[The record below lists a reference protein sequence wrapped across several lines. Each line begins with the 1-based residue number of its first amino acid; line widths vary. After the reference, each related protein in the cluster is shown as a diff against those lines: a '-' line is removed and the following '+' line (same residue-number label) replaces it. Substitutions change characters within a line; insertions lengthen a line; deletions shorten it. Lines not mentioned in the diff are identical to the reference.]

1 MHSSNGN
8 EAEFDN
14 VSENF
19 VEDELIDNLYVLKSS
34 LVHNKKLTKDS
45 HSHISQI
52 VAILEDHPEL
62 CQALYKWGFL
72 LNEGLYCLR
81 SEFLFLKALKIIT
94 MAVSSCKKVPD
105 FYFSKKF
112 LFFISEK
119 LYFSLGGARHHSP
132 QNKIDVSNYDEYFK
146 TDEDVNETDENIMA
160 KEPVLGYLRNKP
172 HVISTETREIIDF
185 CRVLIEVDSSSII
198 VLHELRFFDICN
210 TVIIIES
217 AKLFNSV
224 FRDLY
229 HKAEITQEAPERP
242 WEQDGLYEIH
252 RKLFDPEIIFRT
264 KNILYPKKP
273 LYKYKNGVY
282 NNIYKECTNWRVFAE
297 LSVKEFL
304 DFLLFKRVIFMNDDI
319 DTALREE
326 INIKI
331 LRFYR
336 RSLEEGESSDSRY
349 LPFLIKNI
357 EEKEASREICVI
369 LYYFTD
375 FITDFRKF
383 TELRIR
389 AIFENLEYL
398 CEIECK
404 KQDNTQTDRHQSQG
418 LAGLADFDTRSEVP
432 VTEVNSVKSSNTNS
446 GDASF
451 SSSLCSNDIFGDG
464 PVKTQFQAPCDVKQ
478 PSKAVALKTETS
490 SICSFADIREAD
502 VGAQSIGNFSE
513 NFCERLRIL
522 RLIKFLYNSMNK
534 ELFYKPSY
542 VILLRSIYSHCS
554 SEKDFIDVYFSDFL
568 LYLNSDDLKIAECLF
583 LTKFSTKQPKMV
595 EFHLSDDLM
604 NIENSGD
611 KENFENI
618 LMPQNSSGES
628 ELNLTRRG
636 SKKVKESDE
645 LSDVDENILHQ
656 SPANTTFD
664 CKAVEEDYD

>member
-1 MHSSNGN
+1 MHNSNDH
-8 EAEFDN
+8 EAEFDS
-14 VSENF
+14 VSESF
-19 VEDELIDNLYVLKSS
+19 IEDELIDNLYVLKSS

-45 HSHISQI
+45 YSHISQI

-94 MAVSSCKKVPD
+94 MAVSSCKKAPD

-119 LYFSLGGARHHSP
+119 LYFSLGGEKHHFP
-132 QNKIDVSNYDEYFK
+132 HNKIDASNCDEYFK
-146 TDEDVNETDENIMA
+146 TDEDFNETDENIMA
-160 KEPVLGYLRNKP
+160 KEPVLGYLRHKP

-185 CRVLIEVDSSSII
+185 CRVLIEVDDSSII
-198 VLHELRFFDICN
+198 VLHELKFFDICN

-229 HKAEITQEAPERP
+229 YKTEASRETSEKP
-242 WEQDGLYEIH
+242 WEQDGLYEIQ
-252 RKLFDPEIIFRT
+252 RRLFDPEIIFRT

-282 NNIYKECTNWRVFAE
+282 NNVYKECTNWRVFAE

-326 INIKI
+326 INVKI

-336 RSLEEGESSDSRY
+336 RSLEEGESPDSTY

-357 EEKEASREICVI
+357 EEKEVSREICVT

-375 FITDFRKF
+375 FIKDFKKF

-404 KQDNTQTDRHQSQG
+404 KQDNTQTDNHQSQG
-418 LAGLADFDTRSEVP
+418 FTGFDTRSEMAAIE
-432 VTEVNSVKSSNTNS
+432 TKSIKSSNTNS
-446 GDASF
+446 GDVPF

-478 PSKAVALKTETS
+478 PSKAVALKTETGS
-490 SICSFADIREAD
+490 NCSFASIHEAN
-502 VGAQSIGNFSE
+502 VGIQQTENFSE
-513 NFCERLRIL
+513 KFCERLRIL
-522 RLIKFLYNSMNK
+522 KLIKFLYNNMNK

-568 LYLNSDDLKIAECLF
+568 FYLNSDDLKIAECLF

-595 EFHLSDDLM
+595 EFHLSDDFM
-604 NIENSGD
+604 NIEDSGN
-611 KENFENI
+611 KENLENI
-618 LMPQNSSGES
+618 LMAQNSSGES
-628 ELNLTRRG
+628 ELNFTRRG
-636 SKKVKESDE
+636 SKKIKESDE
-645 LSDVDENILHQ
+645 LSDFDKNILHQ
-656 SPANTTFD
+656 NSANTTFD
-664 CKAVEEDYD
+664 CKTVEEDYD